1 MDADQAPKGASVA
14 EDADQSPST
23 TAQEN
28 ITHSTDKEAED
39 SSFLHTVESALPCCP
54 HCHPQG
60 SCPLLDFESV
70 PADEFESAA
79 FTNLRSSTPI
89 SFPPVQ
95 FVSGGDV
102 SPSISAFDQS
112 ATEQELDANS
122 SFLDAS
128 VTTVCDDD
136 PSYEP
141 SEEMDVSLAE
151 SCTTADEDCTPDPT
165 HPVSDRKFVVFES
178 QLDQLLARCQSC
190 GQVVEEKEKKVT
202 GSLLSVTCHC
212 LNGHTTVWDSQPTY
226 GRGMF
231 KTGIGNILIAAAI
244 LFSGGVYS
252 TFSLWASLLNLSFI
266 GRSTFFHI
274 QSTILCPVVNYVWL
288 LQVEAIHFLCK
299 GRKVK
304 LSGDGRCD
312 SPGYSAKFGE

>member
-1 MDADQAPKGASVA
+1 M
-14 EDADQSPST
+14 ST
-23 TAQEN
+23 IVRRLTA
-28 ITHSTDKEAED
+28 
-39 SSFLHTVESALPCCP
+39 
-54 HCHPQG
+54 
-60 SCPLLDFESV
+60 
-70 PADEFESAA
+70 
-79 FTNLRSSTPI
+79 
-89 SFPPVQ
+89 
-95 FVSGGDV
+95 
-102 SPSISAFDQS
+102 
-112 ATEQELDANS
+112 
-122 SFLDAS
+122 
-128 VTTVCDDD
+128 
-136 PSYEP
+136 
-141 SEEMDVSLAE
+141 
-151 SCTTADEDCTPDPT
+151 
-165 HPVSDRKFVVFES
+165 VVFES